1 MSLHYI
7 NVADAQLEV
16 EVHGTSGAPVLFL
29 HGFPMNRHIW
39 DAITADMSQDHIC
52 ILPDLRLFGGSVSK
66 SDHLTFDIL
75 SRDITDVLS
84 GLDIQAAH
92 VVGISLGG
100 MIAMHFAA
108 HCGPRVTSLAL
119 MHAEA
124 TAEADVDKTRRNT
137 MIAEIESGGR
147 ETFITGFAP
156 RLFGTHKNS
165 ETIAQLMAIMH
176 TTTDKGILAGL
187 RLLRD
192 RPDLSQFVA
201 DVRARTLVVAGGQD
215 QSSPVD
221 LLANLAS
228 ALPDG
233 HLHVIE
239 TAGHM
244 SVMEKPEHVGRL
256 LRRWIARD
264 YPNV

>member
-1 MSLHYI
+1 MALHYI
-7 NVADAQLEV
+7 NLIDAQIEV
-16 EVHGTSGAPVLFL
+16 EVRGTSGAPVLFL

-39 DAITADMSQDHIC
+39 DAIAADMSQDHIC

-66 SDHLTFDIL
+66 SDRLTFDIL
-75 SRDITDVLS
+75 SRDIADVLT

-100 MIAMHFAA
+100 MVAMHFAA
-108 HCGPRVTSLAL
+108 HYGPQVTSLTL

-124 TAEADVDKTRRNT
+124 TAESDVDKVRRNT
-137 MIAEIESGGR
+137 MIAEIEAGGR

-165 ETIAQLMAIMH
+165 EAIAQLIAIMR
-176 TTTDKGILAGL
+176 TTTDNGILAGL

-201 DVRARTLVVAGGQD
+201 DVHARTLVVAGGQD

-221 LLANLAS
+221 LLTNLAS
-228 ALPDG
+228 SLPHG

-244 SVMEKPEHVGRL
+244 SVMENPEDVGKIL
-256 LRRWIARD
+256 KRWISRD